1 MTVNSL
7 EVSPLTLSSNNFVT
21 ITAYSSH
28 LNGRG
33 DISVY
38 RQATQSSNV
47 PIIILLHGVYG
58 SHWVW
63 SQLGGVEQVY
73 QNLRQQGLSEFV
85 LVMPSDGG
93 HYEGSGYLP
102 FQHADYESWIVEDV
116 ISAVI
121 NTQAMC
127 SDKSNIYIS
136 GLSMGGYG
144 ALRLGAKYPHVF
156 SGISAHSSI
165 THIEDFTNFV
175 DSKTLDSLKQTTDI
189 YAGDVFTTLN
199 QHKSTLAPL
208 RLDCG
213 KDDPLFTANYQLVKR
228 LIKADIDHT
237 FDIFDGGHSWD
248 YWHQHVAKTF
258 AFFANIEQAQ

>member
-1 MTVNSL
+1 MTINRL
-7 EVSPLTLSSNNFVT
+7 EVSPLNSCDDNFVT

-33 DISVY
+33 DITVY
-38 RQATQSSNV
+38 CQATQSTNV

-63 SQLGGVEQVY
+63 SQLGKVEQVY

-93 HYEGSGYLP
+93 HFEGSGYLP
-102 FQHADYESWIVEDV
+102 FNHADYESWVVEDV

-121 NTQAMC
+121 DTQPMC

-144 ALRLGAKYPHVF
+144 ALRLGAKYPKVF

-165 THIEDFTNFV
+165 TNIEDFTDFV
-175 DSKTLDSLKQTTDI
+175 DRKTLDSLQKNTDV
-189 YAGDVFTTLN
+189 YDGDVFTTLN
-199 QHKSTLAPL
+199 ENKSTLAPL

-213 KDDPLFTANYQLVKR
+213 KDDPLFTANSRLVRQL
-228 LIKADIDHT
+228 ITANINHT
-237 FDIFDGGHSWD
+237 FEIFDGGHSWE

-258 AFFANIEQAQ
+258 AFFANLEQ